1 MNVMNTRSVSQLL
14 LAAAIALAGAVHAA
28 PQARWSYTEIAPIA
42 SIGSATPTA
51 INNRGEVVGYSTA
64 FDPSQGTSVRAFLW
78 DSGVTQDLGRIS
90 TISPFS
96 FARDINDRG
105 EIVGGDGMGNAY
117 VWRDGTWTWLGF
129 PGQANFINKSG
140 VVGGTYSPDNV
151 NLHGVIFRDGAMVDV
166 GTFGGSFSQVEGIN
180 DKAVAVGR
188 ASYADNSI
196 HPFIYQ
202 DGALKDLGTFGGRF
216 GVALDVNSH
225 GVIVGAAADSS
236 NQVHAFIDDGV
247 MRELL
252 PGAALQSQASRIND
266 HGTVIGNFSGG
277 ASFIYDSGT
286 LTMVSDI
293 PAMQGFTNVVL
304 VDINDRGWITGY
316 GRKAGVLNQ
325 VAFVLMPK

>member
-1 MNVMNTRSVSQLL
+1 MTFTSLSRAL
-14 LAAAIALAGAVHAA
+14 LAAASIGAATLAIAS
-28 PQARWSYTEIAPIA
+28 PSPRWSVVEIAPIA

-78 DSGVTQDLGRIS
+78 DSGTTTDLGRIS

-105 EIVGGDGMGNAY
+105 DIVGGDGMGNAY
-117 VWRDGTWTWLGF
+117 LWSGGAWTWLGF
-129 PGQANFINKSG
+129 PGQANHINKFG
-140 VVGGTYSPDNV
+140 VVGGTWSPDNV
-151 NLHGVIFRDGAMVDV
+151 NLHGIIFRDGVLTDV
-166 GTFGGSFSQVEGIN
+166 GTFGGSFSQVDGLN
-180 DKAVAVGR
+180 DKSVAVGR
-188 ASYADNSI
+188 AMLADGSI
-196 HPFIYQ
+196 HPFVYQ
-202 DGALKDLGTFGGRF
+202 DGMLKDIGTLGGRF
-216 GVALDVNSH
+216 GAALDINSH
-225 GVIVGAAADSS
+225 GEVVGAAADAAG
-236 NQVHAFIDDGV
+236 QVHAFIYDGV
-247 MRELL
+247 LRELL
-252 PGAALQSQASRIND
+252 PGAATQSQATRIND
-266 HGTVIGNFSGG
+266 QGTVIGNFSGG
-277 ASFIYDSGT
+277 ASFIDDNGT

>member
-1 MNVMNTRSVSQLL
+1 MITRIARSLV
-14 LAAAIALAGAVHAA
+14 AAASIAISSVAVAA
-28 PQARWSYTEIAPIA
+28 PQARWTLTQIAPIA

-78 DSGVTQDLGRIS
+78 DSGTTRDLGRIS

-105 EIVGGDGMGNAY
+105 QVVGGDGMGNAY
-117 VWRDGTWTWLGF
+117 LWQDGTWTWLGF
-129 PGQANFINKSG
+129 PGQANHINKSG
-140 VVGGTYSPDNV
+140 VVGGTWSPDNV
-151 NLHGVIFRDGAMVDV
+151 NLHGIIFRDGVLTDV
-166 GTFGGSFSQVEGIN
+166 GTFGGSFSQVDGLN

-188 ASYADNSI
+188 ASLADGSI
-196 HPFIYQ
+196 HPFVYQ
-202 DGALKDLGTFGGRF
+202 DGALTDIGTLGGRF
-216 GVALDVNSH
+216 GAALDINSH
-225 GVIVGAAADSS
+225 GEVVGAAADASG
-236 NQVHAFIDDGV
+236 QVHAFIYDGV
-247 MRELL
+247 MRPLF
-252 PGAALQSQASRIND
+252 PGSTTQSQATRIND

-277 ASFIYDSGT
+277 ASFIYGNGV

-293 PAMQGFTNVVL
+293 PEMQAFRIVTL

-316 GRKAGVLNQ
+316 GQKTGTTNQ